1 MTGDAGAG
9 TLTRIV
15 LTSVNWMNEYLDP
28 PASGEEQAQ
37 LLTRAGFP
45 LESRETLSG
54 SDARQDF
61 EMTSNRGGCVC
72 HVGLAREI
80 AAISGRRLR
89 VPDAAPKATGGP
101 VSETITITNEEP
113 RLCPLYTGRLITG
126 AKVGPSPKWLA
137 DRLRAIDQIPRNNI
151 VDASNF
157 VLFELGQ
164 PTHVF
169 DLSTLKGNSIV
180 VRRAHDGEPFLPIG
194 EDAAEVKLTP
204 DDLVIA
210 DAERAVA
217 IAGVKGGAATAVSDS
232 TTDLLLEAATFD
244 PVAVRNASRRHGIES
259 DSSYRF
265 ERGVHP
271 GQIETAAQRL
281 VELIL
286 ENAGGTLH
294 EGVVA
299 VGPAIPPPLNV
310 QMRAD
315 RCREV
320 LGVPITDEQMV
331 TWLAALDFAPTLRGS
346 TIHCTVPV
354 HRLDIDREI
363 DLIEEVGRMMGHD
376 TLPIRDTIEI
386 RVSPPQPQELAR
398 RAVYDTLV
406 GIGFVETVTHGL
418 IDARAAAV
426 FTPQGSEVI
435 GLQAD
440 EATATHRQAGT
451 VLRPSVL
458 ASVLRVLAHNHDNGV
473 HDLKLFESA
482 ATFLRTGDTHTETQ
496 KLALVMDVPA
506 PSDAEAGVR
515 ALRGV
520 IERLVELLQGPDA
533 SVDIVPDDGAPWH
546 APGGE
551 VHVDGR
557 SIGRAGL
564 LAAEIGRIFDIDEPV
579 AVAELEIGPLMAD
592 YPPDTEAHA
601 LPSYPAVERDISAI
615 VGEDTAWAALRSVV
629 DGLQLEHL
637 ETIEFVATFRGPQI
651 GAGRKSVTM
660 RLRFRA
666 PEKTLVHESVDV
678 QVDVVIGALETGVGA
693 EIRR

>member
-1 MTGDAGAG
+1 M
-9 TLTRIV
+9 

-28 PASGEEQAQ
+28 PASDQEQAD

-45 LESRETLSG
+45 LEGRETLNG
-54 SDARQDF
+54 SDVRQDF
-61 EMTSNRGGCVC
+61 EMTSNRGGCIC

-89 VPDAAPKATGGP
+89 VPDAGPLATGGP
-101 VSETITITNEEP
+101 VDETITITNQEP
-113 RLCPLYTGRLITG
+113 TLCPLYTGRVITG
-126 AKVGPSPKWLA
+126 VTVGPSPKWLA

-169 DLSTLKGNSIV
+169 DLSTLKGSSII
-180 VRRAHDGEPFLPIG
+180 VRRARDGESLLPIG
-194 EDAAEVKLTP
+194 EGAAEVKLTT

-210 DAERAVA
+210 DAERAIA
-217 IAGVKGGAATAVSDS
+217 IAGVKGGAATAVTDS

-244 PVAVRNASRRHGIES
+244 PVAVRNASRRHGVDS
-259 DSSYRF
+259 DSGYRF

-271 GQIETAAQRL
+271 GQIEAAAQRL
-281 VELIL
+281 AELIL
-286 ENAGGTLH
+286 ETAGGTLH
-294 EGVVA
+294 KGVVSA
-299 VGPAIPPPLNV
+299 GPAIPPPRDV

-315 RCREV
+315 RCRKV

-331 TWLAALDFAPTLRGS
+331 TWLAALDFAPALKGS

-386 RVSPPQPQELAR
+386 RICPPQPAELAR
-398 RAVYDTLV
+398 QAVYNTLV

-418 IDARAAAV
+418 IDARTAAV
-426 FTPQGSEVI
+426 FTPQGCEAI
-435 GLQAD
+435 GLEAD
-440 EATATHRQAGT
+440 EAAATHRQAGT

-473 HDLKLFESA
+473 RDLKLFESA

-496 KLALVMDVPA
+496 KLALVMDVPV
-506 PSDAEAGVR
+506 PPDTDTGVR
-515 ALRGV
+515 AIRGV
-520 IERLVELLQGPDA
+520 IERLVELVQGPDS
-533 SVDIVPDDGAPWH
+533 SVEIVPDDGASWL
-546 APGGE
+546 APGGA

-564 LAAEIGRIFDIDEPV
+564 LAAGIGRIFEIDEAV
-579 AVAELEIGPLMAD
+579 AVAELEIGPLVAT
-592 YPPDTEAHA
+592 YPPDTEARA
-601 LPSYPAVERDISAI
+601 LPSYPAVTRDISAI
-615 VGEDTAWAALRSVV
+615 VGDDTAWAALRGVI

-637 ETIEFVATFRGPQI
+637 EAIEFVSTFRGPQI

-666 PEKTLVHESVDV
+666 PDQTLVHGSVDV
-678 QVDVVIGALETGVGA
+678 QVDAVIGALETGVGA